1 MKQAIFLALIT
12 LIGALTCY
20 AQDADTFQLDSRNQ
34 TATAAFQAWKCD
46 NPKGALVIIPAFPE
60 VPSDS
65 DTAEIN
71 EWKAY
76 ASANSLGLAF
86 VNLTLNRVSPL
97 NPDKSLNSIDGLS
110 GLIKKGINQ
119 EYKTDVP
126 IFLYARSDVA
136 NQDVL
141 SMVSSDPNI
150 FIGWYCSA
158 SPTFGSLQ
166 RLKTHTPPGII
177 ACPTDSIWYDTT
189 QKLFLAARSMQTWTW
204 IPVKPIDMP
213 NVRAFVGQ
221 YFLTLLNP
229 VTGEWRKLSTHEV
242 VEANHLNDIP
252 VEDLT
257 WMPDDNIGNSWAKLA
272 VTRSVAPTIVM
283 KEIKLEGENLPNIQI
298 YLRIPNGAQDAS
310 GVDGVLAFCTW
321 IQEKNNLVQQL
332 TTDPDQ
338 PEDRLESPSVQM
350 VRFAAK
356 HNLALLTWSTPGKWA
371 VGQNSDEIS
380 DKDQADIDREFDLF
394 AAAWDKGISQL
405 CTEYKLPEDKYLLFG
420 MSRGAQW
427 AHRLA
432 LRDAKRFLAVNA
444 HVSSSYDMPTPEG
457 KNFLWLITSGE
468 LDPGLRSSKLFYA
481 QCQKLG
487 YPMLFKAPVGLGH
500 EMRSDVD
507 ALRNAFFEYALSL
520 KKAGQN
526 SPIDVSGLISL
537 QNAKFIGDYENQKVV
552 PADKADQ
559 IKAENQVF
567 LPTEALSVAWQT
579 PPPPAPVVSVS
590 GTSSSPSPASGAALK
605 ESVSLNNSSTNT
617 VNLPSA
623 VAITPVV
630 QDSAINSTNTAS
642 DKPQTATVI
651 SVTKIETTTPSG
663 GYASMPLDVGAKL
676 TIVSINADGTVTA
689 ISEFH
694 FKGQVQQKCITIDK
708 P

>member
-1 MKQAIFLALIT
+1 MKLTILLALNT
-12 LIGALTCY
+12 LISVLVCH
-20 AQDADTFQLDSRNQ
+20 AQDADKFELDSRNQ
-34 TATAAFQAWKCD
+34 TVTAAFQAWKCD

-65 DTAEIN
+65 DTTEIN

-126 IFLYARSDVA
+126 IFLYARSDAA

-158 SPTFGSLQ
+158 SPVFGSLL

-177 ACPTDSIWYDTT
+177 ACPTDSIWYDAT

-204 IPVKPIDMP
+204 IPVKPIDLP

-221 YFLTLLNP
+221 YLLTLLNP
-229 VTGEWRKLSTHEV
+229 VAGEWRKLSTHEV
-242 VEANHLNDIP
+242 VEASHVNDTP
-252 VEDLT
+252 AEDLT
-257 WMPDDNIGNSWAKLA
+257 WMPDDSIGNLWAKLA
-272 VTRSVAPTIVM
+272 AIRSVAPTIVM
-283 KEIKLEGENLPNIQI
+283 KEIKLEGHDLPNIQI

-338 PEDRLESPSVQM
+338 PEDKLESPSVQM

-356 HNLALLTWSTPGKWA
+356 HNLALLTWSTPGKWS
-371 VGQNSDEIS
+371 VGANSDEIS
-380 DKDQADIDREFDLF
+380 AKDQADIDKEFDLF

-405 CTEYKLPEDKYLLFG
+405 CAEYKLPEDKYLLFG

-432 LRDAKRFLAVNA
+432 LRDTKRFLAVNA
-444 HVSSSYDMPTPEG
+444 HVSSSYDMPTPDG

-468 LDPGLRSSKLFYA
+468 LDPGLRASKLFYA

-507 ALRNAFFEYALSL
+507 ALRDAFFEYALSL

-526 SPIDVSGLISL
+526 SPINVSGVMSL
-537 QNAKFIGDYENQKVV
+537 QNAKFIGDYETQKVV
-552 PADKADQ
+552 AVDKADQ
-559 IKAENQVF
+559 VKPECQVY
-567 LPTEALSVAWQT
+567 LPTDTLATAWQT
-579 PPPPAPVVSVS
+579 PPPPDPVASASGSAATPIPATPSNSTENLSSVGVSTNAVSV
-590 GTSSSPSPASGAALK
+590 PAASTITPATK
-605 ESVSLNNSSTNT
+605 EKSIEPESV
-617 VNLPSA
+617 P
-623 VAITPVV
+623 
-630 QDSAINSTNTAS
+630 Q
-642 DKPQTATVI
+642 DKPQTATV
-651 SVTKIETTTPSG
+651 SVLTKIESTASLG
-663 GYASMPLDVGAKL
+663 GHASMPLDVGAKL
-676 TIVSINADGTVTA
+676 TIISINADGTVTA

-694 FKGQVQQKCITIDK
+694 FKGQVPQKCITIDK